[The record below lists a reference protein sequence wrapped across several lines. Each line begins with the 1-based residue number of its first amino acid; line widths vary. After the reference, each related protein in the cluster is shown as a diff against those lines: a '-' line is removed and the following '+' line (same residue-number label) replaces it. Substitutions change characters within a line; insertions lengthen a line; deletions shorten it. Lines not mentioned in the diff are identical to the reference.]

1 MKLSIVVG
9 LIFFCLFFRPEVY
22 AQQQPSDQQ
31 KEIQQKNPSATDT
44 TRLLNGH
51 STIDEIEIDRLI
63 VDETISKAGYDF
75 IELFNTQWNWPEPLT
90 EAFIMV
96 IAERPYRG
104 ISTQVV
110 ITVND
115 LVVFESFLQT
125 RYDYLENLAELAIE
139 QTTAYIINYE
149 EIIKQ
154 LEGADTQGTGIY

>member
-1 MKLSIVVG
+1 MKLSIVISLG
-9 LIFFCLFFRPEVY
+9 FFCLSVRPSVY
-22 AQQQPSDQQ
+22 AQETAGLQ
-31 KEIQQKNPSATDT
+31 KEIPQKISISTDT
-44 TRLLNGH
+44 TKLLNGY
-51 STIDEIEIDRLI
+51 SLLDEIEIDRLI

-154 LEGADTQGTGIY
+154 LEAADTQGTGIY

>member
-9 LIFFCLFFRPEVY
+9 LVLFCLFFRPNVY
-22 AQQQPSDQQ
+22 SQEPAGQQ
-31 KEIQQKNPSATDT
+31 KEIQQNISSLTDT
-44 TRLLNGH
+44 TKLLNGH

-125 RYDYLENLAELAIE
+125 RYDYLENLVELAIE